1 MYVSIC
7 IFISVVFL
15 CICALVYL
23 CICVYCGKIGGRNA
37 LGCSFGWTLMRPWML
52 GGKVMAATASKSSIP
67 ANTRLGIRRKY
78 DLGNKEIWPEKSGNM
93 TWETKLVYTAL
104 LIAIYVGKCLNQNCA
119 DYKGINSKPC
129 SLISQQCSS
138 TLDCR
143 RKSSYNGS
151 VVSLTRCVILYL
163 LSCVT
168 QNYLSRPES
177 TRGSRALS

>member
-1 MYVSIC
+1 MHS
-7 IFISVVFL
+7 
-15 CICALVYL
+15 
-23 CICVYCGKIGGRNA
+23 CICVFVYIVERSVVA
-37 LGCSFGWTLMRPWML
+37 MRLAAVLVEHWWDLGCLEVKSWQQQLQRVPFLPILVL
-52 GGKVMAATASKSSIP
+52 GSGGNMIWET
-67 ANTRLGIRRKY
+67 RKY
-78 DLGNKEIWPEKSGNM
+78 DLRNQEIWPA
-93 TWETKLVYTAL
+93 WETKLVFTAL

-119 DYKGINSKPC
+119 DYKGIKSKAC

-143 RKSSYNGS
+143 RKSLYNGS